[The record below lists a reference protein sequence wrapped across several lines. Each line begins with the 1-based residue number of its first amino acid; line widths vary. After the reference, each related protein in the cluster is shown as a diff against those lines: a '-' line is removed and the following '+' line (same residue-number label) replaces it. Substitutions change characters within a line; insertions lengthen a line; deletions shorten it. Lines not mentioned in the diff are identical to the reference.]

1 MLVYAT
7 PAQLATW
14 TGQPAPDNA
23 AALLREASILVG
35 SACRCDV
42 YDTIPSG
49 LPSDPDLLDAMRDA
63 TCAHAALWD
72 RLGIDPTAGKA
83 GLAATVTSS
92 SIDGA
97 SVSTNAGELAAEAAR
112 SLDALCLSAYRI
124 LRNAGLASSAV
135 QSW

>member
-14 TGQPAPDNA
+14 TGQPEPDNA
-23 AALLREASILVG
+23 TILLREASILVA

-49 LPSDPDLLDAMRDA
+49 LPADDDLVEAMMQA
-63 TCAHAALWD
+63 TCAHAAQWD
-72 RLGIDPTAGKA
+72 RLGIDPAAGPGGLPEKITA
-83 GLAATVTSS
+83 S

-112 SLDALCLSAYRI
+112 SLDTLCPSAYRI
-124 LRNAGLASSAV
+124 LRLAGLASSAV